1 MIKIL
6 NFSVKTR
13 KYTHS
18 IINDVVPVTLARNQA
33 SSSRCTCH
41 YLPEEKKNTK
51 ITLNR
56 AIHLVKKTSTCSQDV
71 KTPKM
76 SFLGTGM
83 NDAVASSRTMR
94 IYMNLDVLVE
104 VYVSQVLRL
113 RKCLQKYSSL
123 IACSQCF
130 FNNNLM
136 RCKQLYLLGSGA
148 PGTSV

>member
-1 MIKIL
+1 
-6 NFSVKTR
+6 
-13 KYTHS
+13 
-18 IINDVVPVTLARNQA
+18 
-33 SSSRCTCH
+33 
-41 YLPEEKKNTK
+41 
-51 ITLNR
+51 LNR
-56 AIHLVKKTSTCSQDV
+56 AIHLKKTSTYSQDV

-130 FNNNLM
+130 SNNNLM